1 MSAKHSPVIRISPPE
16 FQFYPSRQG
25 SGYTARLHVKNLIDN
40 SVAFKFKTNAPT
52 RYSVKP
58 VLALLHPG
66 EAIET
71 YVRSETPISEQDK
84 FLIQS
89 VPLTDA
95 ESDHG
100 MTSADWRAL
109 DKRRVTDNFINC
121 VMMRGQRPRVQSIE
135 SRSSSPPLSPRLS
148 PIPFPPPSPSVAST
162 QHVDDDDDTQRKDT
176 QVFPTFKIVLFSI
189 ICILIGL
196 FIPFEKFNLL
206 FTY

>member
-71 YVRSETPISEQDK
+71 YGMVLFCFRSEGAISEQDK

-100 MTSADWRAL
+100 MTSADWKAL

-148 PIPFPPPSPSVAST
+148 PIPFPPPSPSVSST
-162 QHVDDDDDTQRKDT
+162 QHVDDDESIEQKDT
-176 QVFPTFKIVLFSI
+176 PVFPTFKVKIRL
-189 ICILIGL
+189 
-196 FIPFEKFNLL
+196 
-206 FTY
+206 